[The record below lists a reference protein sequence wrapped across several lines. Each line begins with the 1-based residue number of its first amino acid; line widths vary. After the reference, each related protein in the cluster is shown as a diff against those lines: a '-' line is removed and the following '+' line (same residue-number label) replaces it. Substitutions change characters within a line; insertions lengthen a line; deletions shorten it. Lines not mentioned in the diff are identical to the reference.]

1 MTMMTEMMGRDD
13 DDDDDDDRDGWGGD
27 WRRRQLVVKSDLAG
41 EISSVETYPD
51 LAVGF
56 FDVIEKFFAFESME
70 IMF

>member
-1 MTMMTEMMGRDD
+1 MMTETMGRDD

-27 WRRRQLVVKSDLAG
+27 WRRRQLVLVKSDLAG

-56 FDVIEKFFAFESME
+56 FDVIEKFFDFESME
-70 IMF
+70 NMF